1 MDEEVRDM
9 LRRKAENVPP
19 HREVPASLAGRARR
33 RIALNALGASAIVLV
48 LVAGAFTGFRAFAGA
63 TSRQPAGEPTVVHPQ
78 PSSSPTPSTIVSSPS
93 PTPSPSPSSAGATTP
108 ARCKLGDL
116 KVAVAG
122 TNGAAGHIQVEV
134 SMRNHSSAACSLEG
148 YPGMLLLAGTNP
160 LHTDVV
166 RGSSVVV
173 PPIRVRL
180 VVLQPGARAAYVF
193 GYSDVPTGNQSC
205 PNSTALEV
213 TPPNAF
219 AHATI
224 SLNATACG
232 GVLTTSPVFLGLHV
246 PSS

>member
-1 MDEEVRDM
+1 M
-9 LRRKAENVPP
+9 LRRKADNVPP
-19 HREVPASLAGRARR
+19 HREVPPSLAGRARR
-33 RIALNALGASAIVLV
+33 RIALNALGAGAIVVV

-63 TSRQPAGEPTVVHPQ
+63 TNRQPAAKPSLVQPQ
-78 PSSSPTPSTIVSSPS
+78 PSSSPTPSGIVSSPS
-93 PTPSPSPSSAGATTP
+93 PTPSPSPSSSGTTTP
-108 ARCKLGDL
+108 ARCMLGDL
-116 KVAVAG
+116 QVAVAG
-122 TNGAAGHIQVEV
+122 SNGAAGHIQVEV
-134 SMRNHSSAACSLEG
+134 SMRNHGAAACSLEG
-148 YPGMLLLAGTNP
+148 YPGMLLLDGTKP

-180 VVLQPGARAAYVF
+180 VVLQPSARAAYVF
-193 GYSDVPTGNQSC
+193 GYADVPTGGQSC

>member
-9 LRRKAENVPP
+9 LRRKAENVRP
-19 HREVPASLAGRARR
+19 HREVPPSLAGRARR
-33 RIALNALGASAIVLV
+33 RIALNALGAGAIVVV

-63 TSRQPAGEPTVVHPQ
+63 TARQPAEKPTVVQPQ
-78 PSSSPTPSTIVSSPS
+78 PSSSPTPSAIASS
-93 PTPSPSPSSAGATTP
+93 PTPSPSPSSTVSATP
-108 ARCKLGDL
+108 ARCKLGEL
-116 KVAVAG
+116 RVALVG

-134 SMRNHSSAACSLEG
+134 SMRNRGAATCSLEG
-148 YPGMLLLAGTNP
+148 YPGMLLLAGSNP
-160 LHTDVV
+160 LNTDVV

-173 PPIRVRL
+173 PPIGVRL
-180 VVLQPGARAAYVF
+180 VTLAPGARAAYVF
-193 GYSDVPTGNQSC
+193 GYSDVPTGSQSC
-205 PNSTALEV
+205 PSSTALEV

-224 SLNATACG
+224 PLNATACG